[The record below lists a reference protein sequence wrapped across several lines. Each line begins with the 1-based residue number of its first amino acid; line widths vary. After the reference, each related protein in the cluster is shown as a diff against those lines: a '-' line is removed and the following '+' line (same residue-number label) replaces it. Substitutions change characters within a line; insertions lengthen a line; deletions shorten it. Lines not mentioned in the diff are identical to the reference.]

1 MNQNNT
7 GTTLD
12 DVLNAVNAT
21 STETDKRLQNIESE
35 ITGIKGE
42 IKSIK
47 TTMVTKDYLD
57 DKLADLKGDLT
68 VLMRKEDT
76 KLKMLVDI
84 LAEKK
89 VLNDEDKK
97 RIFTMEPFPQ
107 LMI

>member
-7 GTTLD
+7 ETTLD
-12 DVLNAVNAT
+12 DVLGAVNDF
-21 STETDKRLQNIESE
+21 STKVDGRFDKIENE
-35 ITGIKGE
+35 ITGIK
-42 IKSIK
+42 S
-47 TTMVTKDYLD
+47 TMVTKAYLD

-76 KLKMLVDI
+76 KLKALVDI